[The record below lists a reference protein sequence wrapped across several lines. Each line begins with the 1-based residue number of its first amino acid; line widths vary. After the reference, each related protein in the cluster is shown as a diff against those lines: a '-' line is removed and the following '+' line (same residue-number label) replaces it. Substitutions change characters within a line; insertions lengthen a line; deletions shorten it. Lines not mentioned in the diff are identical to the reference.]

1 MNRPRFILS
10 PEAVADLDEIW
21 LFIAKDN
28 MDAADRNEEE
38 LRAAMVLLAR
48 QPNVGHVRPDL
59 TEKSVKFWRVGSYL
73 IVYSPDRHPLEIVR
87 VLHGFRDLTKVL

>member
-28 MDAADRNEEE
+28 MDAANRNEEE
-38 LRAAMVLLAR
+38 LRAAMVSWRANR
-48 QPNVGHVRPDL
+48 MWGMSGR
-59 TEKSVKFWRVGSYL
+59 TSRKSPLSFGLSVL
-73 IVYSPDRHPLEIVR
+73 I
-87 VLHGFRDLTKVL
+87 